1 MAKRKSTPSQDKT
14 EKKVDETTVDKTTE
28 TQAETE
34 SKLAALVEV
43 EEQLDQET
51 AAEDKPTPAK
61 KAEVKEEVEPK
72 KATTKAKGDSDDKP
86 AGTKAKVKPDD
97 GKSDVSDDNKVDG
110 VIVNPEDATQQPENG
125 KNEISTMGN
134 IKLDETNVKSR
145 AESLGE
151 SLQEGEEDRRVAIPG
166 KVALKAVPPQVD
178 MDTATNLE
186 KTEAEAE
193 AISTMVN
200 DSLPNK
206 PAPEQIHEEVK
217 ADAIITRA
225 ANLDVEAYKATQ
237 DLPIDLAA
245 TSTETNH
252 LDEIPV
258 PAGEYAMSEREMQV
272 RRIQENNMPILRQNS
287 REDIIDRKRPLNVFQ
302 KLAEAKESRNETTR
316 VKTTSE
322 DMAEKI
328 QEKFGLDVRDPK
340 TNDFLR
346 NIVETLD
353 DYVKRMS
360 PRSPIPTDQMVE
372 QQKNLT
378 RLLAGCFEREPKVG
392 VLGLQIV
399 EEYFRV
405 YSNGA
410 FGGSYP
416 FRAFNS
422 LAPKYAELSNVLY
435 AIQNIVKDGKQ
446 EAMRTIS
453 KQKLKESVGTQDGQ
467 MVLLSYLNS

>member
-1 MAKRKSTPSQDKT
+1 MAKRKSNPVQDKT
-14 EKKVDETTVDKTTE
+14 EKKVDEAVVDKTTDS
-28 TQAETE
+28 QAETE

-43 EEQLDQET
+43 EEQLTQE
-51 AAEDKPTPAK
+51 AEDKPAPAK
-61 KAEVKEEVEPK
+61 KAEAKEVESK
-72 KATTKAKGDSDDKP
+72 KATTKAKGISDDKL
-86 AGTKAKVKPDD
+86 AGTKAPVVHVDD
-97 GKSDVSDDNKVDG
+97 ESFLSDDNKVDG

-125 KNEISTMGN
+125 KNEIATMGN

-178 MDTATNLE
+178 METASALE

-237 DLPIDLAA
+237 DLPIDQAA

-252 LDEIPV
+252 LDELPI

-287 REDIIDRKRPLNVFQ
+287 SEDIISRNRPLNVFQ
-302 KLAEAKESRNETTR
+302 KLAEAKESNNSAVR
-316 VKTTSE
+316 VTTTSD
-322 DMAEKI
+322 DMAAKL
-328 QEKFGLDVRDPK
+328 QEKFGIDVRDPRS
-340 TNDFLR
+340 NDFLR
-346 NIVETLD
+346 SMVETLD

-378 RLLAGCFEREPKVG
+378 RLIAGCFEREPKIG

-422 LAPKYAELSNVLY
+422 LAPKYSELSNVLY
-435 AIQNIVKDGKQ
+435 AIQSIVKDGKQ

-453 KQKLKESVGTQDGQ
+453 KQKLKESVGSQDGQ

>member
-1 MAKRKSTPSQDKT
+1 MAKRKSNPSQEKT
-14 EKKVDETTVDKTTE
+14 EKKVDETVVDKTTD
-28 TQAETE
+28 TQTETE

-43 EEQLDQET
+43 EEQITQE
-51 AAEDKPTPAK
+51 AEDKPTPAK
-61 KAEVKEEVEPK
+61 KAEANEVAPK
-72 KATTKAKGDSDDKP
+72 KKTTTKSKGDDDEQR
-86 AGTKAKVKPDD
+86 AGTKAKVAHNDEE
-97 GKSDVSDDNKVDG
+97 SFVSDTNKVDG
-110 VIVNPEDATQQPENG
+110 VVVNPKDATQQPENG

-151 SLQEGEEDRRVAIPG
+151 SLQEGEEGRRVAIPG
-166 KVALKAVPPQVD
+166 KVALKMVPPQVD
-178 MDTATNLE
+178 MDTATDLE

-200 DSLPNK
+200 DNLPNK

-287 REDIIDRKRPLNVFQ
+287 SEDIINRNRPLNVFQ
-302 KLAEAKESRNETTR
+302 KLAEVRESKDATTR
-316 VKTTSE
+316 IKTTSE
-322 DMAEKI
+322 DMAVKI
-328 QEKFGLDVRDPK
+328 QEKFGLDARDPNA
-340 TNDFLR
+340 NDFLR
-346 NIVETLD
+346 NMVETLD
-353 DYVKRMS
+353 EYVKRMS
-360 PRSPIPTDQMVE
+360 PRSPIPADQMVE

-378 RLLAGCFEREPKVG
+378 RVITGCFEREPKVG

-453 KQKLKESVGTQDGQ
+453 KQKLKESVATQDGQ